1 MLHKDPNNPDKKC
14 CGCECQCDD
23 SISDISFT
31 ISGGALLVSPNINNL
46 CSNKLINIT
55 GTIIPSQEIVY
66 ITNILP
72 PNDISN
78 DNLDLY
84 MDSHS
89 FITNPTN
96 KYLTPSAENGSFI
109 LPCNPGPYYIHGA
122 KQTDSPD
129 GDWTFRN
136 RPYIEFTICPGG
148 AFHSTSIQT
157 YLPLDPDAKRVGERI
172 INCDGNS
179 VCVPSCNPESRVIK
193 SAVTLLK
200 KNYYTGTHA
209 YLQSRC
215 KTFRQKSITNKINGI
230 RYIDPLT
237 GKAILPTN
245 NKEGSQVFHT
255 GSPNQN
261 QRNICECNNCT
272 TSLVFDRVGS
282 PPNNN
287 WVVINNSS
295 SDSLINICPNQGIQF
310 NNTSTNFPPAEHGQI
325 VIWNTLPPDFDTLNS
340 SEVQLA
346 VTNGLADNSVE
357 YVINPSSI
365 QTVYFPVCDTYFIT
379 GNGFRSSAATNSV
392 KVAANGGIYLYTI
405 QVKKMLLSIA
415 MSSTLRIRTS
425 CSFTTRKSF

>member
-1 MLHKDPNNPDKKC
+1 M
-14 CGCECQCDD
+14 
-23 SISDISFT
+23 
-31 ISGGALLVSPNINNL
+31 
-46 CSNKLINIT
+46 
-55 GTIIPSQEIVY
+55 
-66 ITNILP
+66 
-72 PNDISN
+72 
-78 DNLDLY
+78 
-84 MDSHS
+84 
-89 FITNPTN
+89 
-96 KYLTPSAENGSFI
+96 
-109 LPCNPGPYYIHGA
+109 
-122 KQTDSPD
+122 
-129 GDWTFRN
+129 
-136 RPYIEFTICPGG
+136 
-148 AFHSTSIQT
+148 
-157 YLPLDPDAKRVGERI
+157 DPDAKRVGERI

-357 YVINPSSI
+357 YVINPSFNSNSI
-365 QTVYFPVCDTYFIT
+365 FS
-379 GNGFRSSAATNSV
+379 G
-392 KVAANGGIYLYTI
+392 L
-405 QVKKMLLSIA
+405 
-415 MSSTLRIRTS
+415 
-425 CSFTTRKSF
+425 